1 MSQSTL
7 IKEDKRQYTITRD
20 TKAPQAQSLISAQS
34 NLQLLSTTPISPQI
48 IDRGWRQSEK
58 VKGRTGEPK
67 HTNLE
72 EESSE
77 LVAEG
82 VHLLGAELV
91 LLLPH
96 GLPLLLILDEPRPQL
111 THLDRR
117 KRSAIKPPRRTSPQG
132 HIDEHTRGTP
142 QTD

>member
-1 MSQSTL
+1 
-7 IKEDKRQYTITRD
+7 
-20 TKAPQAQSLISAQS
+20 
-34 NLQLLSTTPISPQI
+34 LQLLSTTPISPQI

-111 THLDRR
+111 THLDRP
-117 KRSAIKPPRRTSPQG
+117 KRSAIKPSRTSQQG
-132 HIDEHTRGTP
+132 HIDEHTGAHHQRTCG
-142 QTD
+142 

>member
-34 NLQLLSTTPISPQI
+34 NLQLPSTTLIFPQV
-48 IDRGWRQSEK
+48 WRQSEK
-58 VKGRTGEPK
+58 VKGKTGEPK

-72 EESSE
+72 EESTE
-77 LVAEG
+77 LGAEG

-117 KRSAIKPPRRTSPQG
+117 KRSAIKPSRTSPQG
-132 HIDEHTRGTP
+132 HIDEHTTNGPAASSPTL
-142 QTD
+142 